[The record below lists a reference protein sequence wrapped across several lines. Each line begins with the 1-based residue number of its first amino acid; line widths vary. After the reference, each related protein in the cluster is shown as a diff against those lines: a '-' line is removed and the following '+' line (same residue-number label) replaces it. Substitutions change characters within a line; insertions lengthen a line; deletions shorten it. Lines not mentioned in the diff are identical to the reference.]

1 MMNRALQIT
10 GHNIAITPAI
20 EAHIRTNAEKLSRYR
35 DDIVGCR
42 VVIDAP
48 HRHQA
53 KGRHYEVRIN
63 LTVPGAELAITHEPR
78 EDLYLASRDAFN
90 VARRQLLAHS
100 ARQRS
105 Y

>member
-20 EAHIRTNAEKLSRYR
+20 EAHIRNNAEKLSRFR

-63 LTVPGAELAITHEPR
+63 LSVPGAELTITNEPR
-78 EDLYLASRDAFN
+78 EDLYQASRDAFI
-90 VARRQLLAHS
+90 VARRQLLAHA
-100 ARQRS
+100 ARQRN

>member
-1 MMNRALQIT
+1 MMNKTLQIT

-20 EAHIRTNAEKLSRYR
+20 EAHIRGNAEKLSRVR

-48 HRHQA
+48 HRHHT
-53 KGRHYEVRIN
+53 KGRHYEVRISV
-63 LTVPGAELAITHEPR
+63 TVPGAELAITQEPR
-78 EDLYLASRDAFN
+78 EDLYIASRDAFQ
-90 VARRQLLAHS
+90 VARRQLLAH
-100 ARQRS
+100 AERQRH

>member
-10 GHNIAITPAI
+10 GQSITITPAI
-20 EAHIRTNAEKLSRYR
+20 EAHIRGNVEKLCRYR

-42 VVIDAP
+42 VVIDSP
-48 HRHQA
+48 HRHHA

-63 LTVPGAELAITHEPR
+63 LTVPGAELAVTHEPR
-78 EDLYLASRDAFN
+78 QDLYLASKDAFT
-90 VARRQLLAHS
+90 VARRQLLAHL
-100 ARQRS
+100 ARQRN

>member
-1 MMNRALQIT
+1 MMNRTLQIT
-10 GHNIAITPAI
+10 GHHIAITPAI
-20 EAHIRTNAEKLSRYR
+20 EAHIRSSADKLSRFH

-42 VVIDAP
+42 VVVDAP
-48 HRHQA
+48 HRHHT
-53 KGRHYEVRIN
+53 KGRQYEVRIN

-90 VARRQLLAHS
+90 AARRQLRAH
-100 ARQRS
+100 ATRQRA

>member
-1 MMNRALQIT
+1 MMNRTLQIT
-10 GHNIAITPAI
+10 GHNIVLTPAI
-20 EAHIRTNAEKLSRYR
+20 EAHIRGNAEKLGRYC

-48 HRHQA
+48 HRHHS
-53 KGRHYEVRIN
+53 KGRQYEVRIN

-90 VARRQLLAHS
+90 VARRQLQDHA
-100 ARQRS
+100 ARQRN

>member
-10 GHNIAITPAI
+10 GQNITITPAI
-20 EAHIRTNAEKLSRYR
+20 EAHIRGNAEKLCRYR

-48 HRHQA
+48 HRHHT

-63 LTVPGAELAITHEPR
+63 LTVPGAELAVTHEPR
-78 EDLYLASRDAFN
+78 EDLYLASKDAFT
-90 VARRQLLAHS
+90 VARRQLLDHS
-100 ARQRS
+100 ARRRN